1 VVLDRPA
8 RVGKIVAAVGPKRSG
23 VGRWWVTVALVAASA
38 SGCGGTRP
46 ARRDAVPAGDRL
58 GRALAEVRAA
68 GDFPGAVAAIASDA
82 MVTTA
87 AVGWADREE
96 NVSMRPSDRMPA
108 GGAGKTFTAA
118 VILSLAAEGALDLDA
133 PIARWLGDEPWFTR
147 LPNAS
152 ALTLR
157 HLLMHRGGIPNHST
171 VLEFVRTVQ
180 SRTTAAEPG
189 PDPAPRALV
198 ALVLDQ
204 PPLFPAGS
212 GFAYSDTGYVLAGLV
227 VEKAT
232 GRSYSDLLAERV
244 LVPLALDATA
254 PAAGRSHRG
263 LVPGY
268 AGTTGPLGV
277 SAKTAAG
284 GVMAFDPGWEW
295 TGGGLVSNARDL
307 ARFAKALFEGRA
319 LPAAAIDDLL
329 ASRFSGD
336 VRYGLGVTFHGEG
349 TARAYGHAGWFP
361 GYRTEV
367 RYYPIRRVA
376 IALQVNGDTPLD
388 ADAAFALLLEAVP

>member
-1 VVLDRPA
+1 MRTGLD
-8 RVGKIVAAVGPKRSG
+8 
-23 VGRWWVTVALVAASA
+23 RWWVTVALVALVAA
-38 SGCGGTRP
+38 GCGGTRP
-46 ARRDAVPAGDRL
+46 ARRDAFPAGDRL
-58 GRALAEVRAA
+58 GRALAEVRAL

-82 MVTTA
+82 SVTTA
-87 AVGWADREE
+87 AVGWADREL
-96 NVSMRPSDRMPA
+96 NVPMRPGDRMPA

-118 VILSLAAEGALDLDA
+118 VVLSLAADGVLDLDV
-133 PIARWLGDEPWFTR
+133 PIARWLGDEPWFAR
-147 LPNAS
+147 LPNARD
-152 ALTLR
+152 LTLR
-157 HLLMHRGGIPNHST
+157 NLLMHRGGIPNHAT
-171 VLEFVRTVQ
+171 ALEFVRTVQ
-180 SRTTAAEPG
+180 ARTTAAEPG

-198 ALVLDQ
+198 ALVLDR
-204 PPLFPAGS
+204 PPLFPAGTD
-212 GFAYSDTGYVLAGLV
+212 FAYSDTGYVLAGLV
-227 VEKAT
+227 VEEAT
-232 GRSYSDLLAERV
+232 GRSYPDLLAERV
-244 LVPLALDATA
+244 LRPLGLHGTA
-254 PAAGRSHRG
+254 PAAGRSHPG

-277 SAKTAAG
+277 SAKTAAA

-329 ASRFSGD
+329 ASRLPGE

-367 RYYPIRRVA
+367 RYYPDRRVA
-376 IALQVNGDTPLD
+376 IALQVNGDEPLD
-388 ADAAFALLLEAVP
+388 ADAAFALLLGAARGQ

>member
-1 VVLDRPA
+1 MRTS
-8 RVGKIVAAVGPKRSG
+8 VGGWLAI
-23 VGRWWVTVALVAASA
+23 ALVAANA
-38 SGCGGTRP
+38 AGCGGSRP
-46 ARRDAVPAGDRL
+46 ARRDAIPAGDRL
-58 GRALAEVRAA
+58 GRALAEVRAL
-68 GDFPGAVAAIASDA
+68 GKFPGAVAAIASDA
-82 MVTTA
+82 SVTTA
-87 AVGWADREE
+87 AVGWADQEE
-96 NVSMRPSDRMPA
+96 NVPMRPGDRMPA

-118 VILSLAAEGALDLDA
+118 VVLSLAADRVLDLDA
-133 PIARWLGDEPWFTR
+133 PIARWLGDEPWFAR
-147 LPNAS
+147 LPNAR

-157 HLLMHRGGIPNHST
+157 NLLMHRGGIPNHAT
-171 VLEFVRTVQ
+171 ALEFVRKVQ
-180 SRTTAAEPG
+180 ARTTASEPG

-198 ALVLDQ
+198 ALVLDR
-204 PPLFPAGS
+204 PPLFPAGT

-227 VEKAT
+227 VEEAT
-232 GRSYSDLLAERV
+232 GRSYADLLAERV
-244 LVPLALDATA
+244 LVPLGLDATA
-254 PAAGRSHRG
+254 LAAGRTHPG

-329 ASRFSGD
+329 ASRLPGE

-367 RYYPIRRVA
+367 RYYPARRVA
-376 IALQVNGDTPLD
+376 IALQVNGDEELD
-388 ADAAFALLLEAVP
+388 ADAAFGLLLEAAR